1 MLAVAWVARLG
12 TVTGEAGVVAMGGAR
27 VAAARRS
34 AGGGWRVLP
43 LVVDEPR
50 VLLDDGVGLLASLA
64 NDPTPTLRWYA
75 STRTAIVLGRGQAA
89 NVAAAATSEVTV
101 LQRYSGGGAV
111 LMDRTLL
118 SLDVA
123 VPAGS
128 PLLEGDLGA
137 AFGRVGRAWAQALA
151 DLGVAQ
157 VTVFEGAGAAR
168 RRGDARERVLAAVCY
183 ATLGRGEVLAGGR
196 KLVGLAQ
203 RRRQAGALVQCGL
216 LRRWQPGPLL
226 TALGADPDDP
236 EVAAA
241 AVGLD
246 DLTAAAGRAP
256 LADDAVIT
264 AVEAR
269 LDAAL
274 GGRP

>member
-1 MLAVAWVARLG
+1 MAVG
-12 TVTGEAGVVAMGGAR
+12 GVE
-27 VAAARRS
+27 VAAARPS

-43 LVVDEPR
+43 FTTDEPR
-50 VLLDDGVGLLASLA
+50 VLLDGGVALLESLA
-64 NDPTPTLRWYA
+64 GDPVPTLRWYR

-89 NVAAAATSEVTV
+89 GLAAASTSEVTV
-101 LQRYSGGGAV
+101 LQRFSGGGAV
-111 LMDRTLL
+111 LMDRALL

-137 AFGRVGRAWAQALA
+137 VFLRVGQAWARALA
-151 DLGVAQ
+151 DLGVAGLS
-157 VTVFEGAGAAR
+157 VFEGAGTAR
-168 RRGDARERVLAAVCY
+168 RQGDARERLLAAVCY

-203 RRRQAGALVQCGL
+203 RRRRPGALVQCGL

-226 TALGADPDDP
+226 TALGADPEDP
-236 EVAAA
+236 EITAA

-246 DLTAAAGRAP
+246 DLRATAGQPP
-256 LADDAVIT
+256 LTDDAVAV
-264 AVEAR
+264 AVETR
-269 LDAAL
+269 LDATL
-274 GGRP
+274 KGMP